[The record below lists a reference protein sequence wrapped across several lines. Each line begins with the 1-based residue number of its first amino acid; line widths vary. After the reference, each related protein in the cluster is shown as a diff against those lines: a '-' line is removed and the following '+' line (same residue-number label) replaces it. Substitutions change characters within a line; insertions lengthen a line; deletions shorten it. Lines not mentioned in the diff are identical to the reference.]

1 MHHGRDSSRRGRYR
15 ALQKVKIGVL
25 ISGGGTNLQA
35 LIDSVEKGDIN
46 GEVSV
51 VVSDKKGVYGIERAK
66 KHGINTVEIDKKSFA
81 DKDEFMK
88 AIISNLEERNV
99 ELVVLAG
106 FLSILSIEFIEK
118 YRNRIIN
125 VHPSLIPAFCG
136 EGYYGQKVHKAVLE
150 YGAKISGATVHFVD
164 EGADTGPIILQE
176 AVKVEEDDTP
186 ETLAAR
192 VLTIEHKLLPQAVRL
207 YCDGN
212 LSIDG
217 RKVRGTENT
226 DSH

>member
-1 MHHGRDSSRRGRYR
+1 M
-15 ALQKVKIGVL
+15 
-25 ISGGGTNLQA
+25 QA

-150 YGAKISGATVHFVD
+150 YGAKVSGATVHFVD